1 VNHTRCNIRGNISGN
16 FRKTILNELPIL
28 YSFRR
33 CPYAMRARM
42 ALLVSGTVCE
52 LREVKLSDKPAELI
66 ALSPKATV
74 PVLLAPGAKI
84 VDQSF
89 DIMHWA
95 LTVNDPENWLA
106 SVDDPLIAAND
117 GPFKFHLDRYKYPD
131 RHQSDPLEHRA
142 LAVGIL
148 QTLEARLQSSDNL
161 CGPLRSFADMATMP
175 FVRQFANTD
184 RAFFD
189 AQELPRV
196 QHWLASHI
204 ASALFE
210 TTMTSYPRWSASAT
224 EPIYLTIG

>member
-1 VNHTRCNIRGNISGN
+1 LIT
-16 FRKTILNELPIL
+16 LPIL

-42 ALLVSGTVCE
+42 ALLASKTVCE

-74 PVLLAPGAKI
+74 PVLVTTEGRVI
-84 VDQSF
+84 DQSM

-95 LTVNDPENWLA
+95 LARNDPEDWLA

-131 RHQSDPLEHRA
+131 RHQGDPIEHRA
-142 LAVGIL
+142 AAVEIM
-148 QTLEARLQSSDNL
+148 QSLEDRLSVSDNL
-161 CGPLRSFADMATMP
+161 ARPARSLVDLAIMP

-184 RAFFD
+184 RVFFD
-189 AQELPRV
+189 AAPLPKV
-196 QHWLASHI
+196 QKWLAVHI
-204 ASALFE
+204 ASPLFE
-210 TTMTSYPRWSASAT
+210 TTMTTYPRWCGPEVPKASVPRT
-224 EPIYLTIG
+224 